1 MTFKAVFHFN
11 RIVAKRSVFLFFV
24 NTQAELIIWHN
35 VLHGTFGYGTVE
47 VENGLNKSSLAA
59 HSNFALLS
67 CRHKIYIGLI
77 VRYVYRKGE
86 SGEML

>member
-24 NTQAELIIWHN
+24 NTQAELIMWTQYIIR
-35 VLHGTFGYGTVE
+35 YGTVE

-59 HSNFALLS
+59 HSNFTLLS
-67 CRHKIYIGLI
+67 CKHKIYIDLI

>member
-11 RIVAKRSVFLFFV
+11 RIVAKRSVFV
-24 NTQAELIIWHN
+24 NTQAELIMWTQCIIRYVW
-35 VLHGTFGYGTVE
+35 LRYAVE

-59 HSNFALLS
+59 HSNFTLLS

>member
-11 RIVAKRSVFLFFV
+11 RIVAKRSVFV
-24 NTQAELIIWHN
+24 NTQAELIIGHN
-35 VLHGTFGYGTVE
+35 VLYGTFGYGTVE

-59 HSNFALLS
+59 HSNFTLLS